1 MNTLIGLACATG
13 VDMSF
18 NTHHHGEAAAKVA
31 IHVHADG
38 KNYLHHKEG
47 SKHHHDEK
55 GSSQKDDCCN
65 DKVLKLSQTDKA
77 VPYSDIIINPVIFT
91 TFLASYYSIN
101 ISCPLQVNTANK
113 YYVRGHHPP
122 ITDIRIAIQSFQI

>member
-1 MNTLIGLACATG
+1 MNTLVGFACATG
-13 VDMSF
+13 VDMIF
-18 NTHHHGEAAAKVA
+18 NTHHHEEEATKIA

-38 KNYLHHKEG
+38 KKHLHHKEG

-55 GSSQKDDCCN
+55 GSSKKEDCCN

-77 VPYSDIIINPVIFT
+77 IPHSNIIINPVFFT
-91 TFLASYYSIN
+91 TFTVSYYSIN
-101 ISCPLQVNTANK
+101 ISCSSQVSTANK

-122 ITDIRIAIQSFQI
+122 IPDIRIAIQSFQI